1 MSTPNIPIGSNFLTD
16 PFIGPAIGID
26 TARTLYHAAMM
37 YDGIHVDEHRENM
50 LFSLGEIGLLMGEYY
65 GMRAYVDTSLDNPT
79 DTKATGIL
87 VSVLL
92 FVNGP
97 IIFKSYYQYKGF
109 LPRTSKI
116 VDAIANASIIA
127 LLFSRQIISTQMITN
142 VSACNSKN
150 KASADCPA
158 PSPIKPYSFNFLSPF
173 S

>member
-1 MSTPNIPIGSNFLTD
+1 MPMIDVPLGSNFLTD
-16 PFIGPAIGID
+16 PFIGTAIGID
-26 TARTLYHAAMM
+26 TARTVYHAAMM

-50 LFSLGEIGLLMGEYY
+50 LFGLGEIGLLMGEYY
-65 GMRAYVDTSLDNPT
+65 GMRAYIDESLDNPANS
-79 DTKATGIL
+79 KRTGIL

-109 LPRTSKI
+109 LPMTSKI

-127 LLFSRQIISTQMITN
+127 LLFSRQIISTQMVANAT
-142 VSACNSKN
+142 VCNAKDE
-150 KASADCPA
+150 KPADCPA